1 MTSAS
6 ASKPLVLGIAGGSG
20 SGKSTFAAALVE
32 RLRPLKTAVIST
44 DGFFKRPLP
53 TMISPVSG
61 KTYDDWNSPDAIDID
76 RLLEAVD
83 GLLVSDASVVIIE
96 GLSVFCFNA
105 LLKLMDLKVFIDLPS
120 DERMYRRI
128 RRNMKMWNVSM
139 EEVADYYLEAA
150 KFAEEKHFLP
160 TRVKADMIVN
170 GYVSY
175 DRPLALIDAWVKA
188 QS

>member
-1 MTSAS
+1 MTSAP

-20 SGKSTFAAALVE
+20 SGKSTFATALTQ
-32 RLRPLKTAVIST
+32 RLQPLKTAAIST

-53 TMISPVSG
+53 TMVSPATG
-61 KTYDDWNSPDAIDID
+61 KTYEDWNSPDAIDVD
-76 RLLEAVD
+76 RLMEAVN
-83 GLLVSDASVVIIE
+83 GLLAGDADVVIIE
-96 GLSVFCFNA
+96 GLSVFCFDE
-105 LLKLMDLKVFIDLPS
+105 LLRLMDLKVFIDLPS

-128 RRNMKMWNVSM
+128 KRNMQMWGVSM

-160 TRVKADMIVN
+160 TRIKADMIVN

-175 DRPLALIDAWVKA
+175 DKPLALIAAWAKTRR
-188 QS
+188 